1 MNGLI
6 DTNILIYLAGKRL
19 QPQFLASR
27 YKDLYV
33 SRITQMEFLGF
44 NFEKST
50 DEQAAQR
57 LISAFNLVDV
67 DAAITVVTIRVRKQ
81 KRIKLPDAIIYATAK
96 ELGCELVTANYRDFQ
111 GLSEGVPIFNPF
123 ST

>member
-6 DTNILIYLAGKRL
+6 DTNILIYLAEKKL

-57 LISAFNLVDV
+57 LISAFKLVDV
-67 DAAITVVTIRVRKQ
+67 DAAITAVTIREK
-81 KRIKLPDAIIYATAK
+81 PTA
-96 ELGCELVTANYRDFQ
+96 
-111 GLSEGVPIFNPF
+111 VP
-123 ST
+123 SR